1 MALVGPTISQACAT
15 GVRTLLATKQEIA
28 AELAETVLVITADRC
43 SNGPHLYY
51 PNPEGPGGTGSH
63 EDWVLDN
70 FGYDP
75 YAQVAMIDTAEN
87 VARKYQLSREE
98 QHDVVLRRHE
108 QYLSA
113 PPGIRRWPSC

>member
-1 MALVGPTISQACAT
+1 MIALVARPSAQACAT
-15 GVRTLLATKQEIA
+15 GVRTLLAAKQEIA

-87 VARKYQLSREE
+87 VARK
-98 QHDVVLRRHE
+98 
-108 QYLSA
+108 
-113 PPGIRRWPSC
+113 